1 MLEICCLHSIQ
12 SSMKNIHVV
21 PVQYDFS
28 SGITI
33 LSLFF
38 ISCVLFVTPQKT
50 HFLYFAHFSLA
61 IMTGYF
67 HEYKSIFK
75 SGEIGRIR
83 DNLPVREVVG
93 ELTVR
98 YQISIE
104 YKSYFYGFQRN
115 AFPPKKLFHERIFHE
130 MLSTK
135 CRKITMRKKQGRLG
149 YSLLLWAYCTE
160 TAT

>member
-1 MLEICCLHSIQ
+1 MYYLLLH
-12 SSMKNIHVV
+12 K
-21 PVQYDFS
+21 
-28 SGITI
+28 
-33 LSLFF
+33 
-38 ISCVLFVTPQKT
+38 KT

-115 AFPPKKLFHERIFHE
+115 AFPPKCFSTKGF
-130 MLSTK
+130 STK
-135 CRKITMRKKQGRLG
+135 CFPRNAGKSRWGKSKDASVTHYFCGLIARKQ
-149 YSLLLWAYCTE
+149 LLDISAD
-160 TAT
+160 